1 MGATTIAVAGS
12 TGSIGTQA
20 IEVVQAQPDRFE
32 VVALGAWSSVD
43 ALVAQAAELRPKLVI
58 VGATEPLSVVARV
71 VAEKATAPSR
81 SSAGWETIMFDEP
94 VHMEQGEQR
103 VIWITTHAQRD
114 VSRNGYY
121 FVEPNNVS
129 PGGLIT
135 AQYPSSRYNANGYE
149 PGTENIPPI
158 STSPTTSEARWRP

>member
-1 MGATTIAVAGS
+1 MS
-12 TGSIGTQA
+12 Q
-20 IEVVQAQPDRFE
+20 DM
-32 VVALGAWSSVD
+32 
-43 ALVAQAAELRPKLVI
+43 
-58 VGATEPLSVVARV
+58 TEAPA

-94 VHMEQGEQR
+94 IHMEQGEQR

-158 STSPTTSEARWRP
+158 STSPTTSYWLFPLVTAG